1 MNGDETQSED
11 ITMNDRISQ
20 GIGVGGNASVGVNGQ
35 VDIGPRGRIN
45 QHFHVECFGK
55 DGKLK
60 WEDHFDN
67 LVVNVGLDE
76 YLDRIYN
83 SAAFTSADFVGLTD
97 GTPTFAAG
105 DTMSSHAGW
114 VEEIEYQ
121 ATEGS
126 PAASVRP
133 AYVPA
138 AAASQSLSNTA
149 SKAVFVITV
158 ARTIG
163 GAFLTD
169 NSSKGGTSGI
179 LLGGNVFTGGD
190 RSLST
195 DDTLNVTVTASMT
208 SS

>member
-1 MNGDETQSED
+1 MD
-11 ITMNDRISQ
+11 IKQ
-20 GIGVGGNASVGVNGQ
+20 GMSAGGNASAGVN
-35 VDIGPRGRIN
+35 VLAAIGPKIGVN
-45 QHFHVECFGK
+45 HHFHIECFDK
-55 DGKLK
+55 HGKLK
-60 WEDHFDN
+60 WVEEFDN
-67 LVVNVGLDE
+67 LVVNEGLND
-76 YLDRIYN
+76 YLEQYYN
-83 SAAFTSADFVGLTD
+83 GSAYTAAHFVGLTD

-114 VEEIEYQ
+114 VEQVEYQ

-138 AAASQSLSNTA
+138 AAASQSIDNSA

-158 ARTIG
+158 ASTIG
-163 GAFLTD
+163 GAFLTT
-169 NSSKGGTSGI
+169 SSVKSGTSGT
-179 LLGGNVFTGGD
+179 LVGGNVFTAGD
-190 RSLST
+190 RSLSL

>member
-1 MNGDETQSED
+1 MDKGITQGMSA
-11 ITMNDRISQ
+11 
-20 GIGVGGNASVGVNGQ
+20 GGKANAGVNAH
-35 VDIGPRGRIN
+35 VSFGPRLAIN
-45 QHFHVECFGK
+45 HHFHIECFDKHGRK
-55 DGKLK
+55 K
-60 WEDHFDN
+60 WEDEFDN
-67 LVVNVGLDE
+67 LVVNEGLND
-76 YLDRIYN
+76 YLEQYYN
-83 SAAFTSADFVGLTD
+83 GSAYTAAHFVGLTD

-138 AAASQSLSNTA
+138 AAASQSIDNSA

-158 ARTIG
+158 ASTIG
-163 GAFLTD
+163 GAFLTTASD
-169 NSSKGGTSGI
+169 KSGSTGT
-179 LLGGNVFTGGD
+179 LVGGNAFTGGD
-190 RSLST
+190 RSLSL